1 MARIAYGSL
10 ALALVLLGCDGQDP
24 TVPVDRAPAAANY
37 SALGGYHLVVG
48 ADLNSLHISNTHV
61 IGRKGGRITLGE
73 HELIVPPR
81 AVQRPTVFRMTAV
94 LGPHVVF
101 DLTAKDRATG
111 AAVTSFP
118 RPLELRLSYRF
129 LPLAAQQ
136 RDRLVVLWLK
146 DETTM
151 GELVPV
157 PTTVSSQ
164 HRYVSGTIT
173 HFSQYAMGMN

>member
-1 MARIAYGSL
+1 MARLASGSL
-10 ALALVLLGCDGQDP
+10 IFALLLMGCDGQEP
-24 TVPVDRAPAAANY
+24 MAPVDHKPAAINHGL
-37 SALGGYHLVVG
+37 LGAYELVIG
-48 ADLNSLHISNTHV
+48 PDWNSVHFSNTHV
-61 IGRKGGRITLGE
+61 IGREGGRITLGL

-81 AVQRPTVFRMTAV
+81 AVQKPTVFRMSAV
-94 LGPHVVF
+94 LGPHIVL

-111 AAVTSFP
+111 EAVTAFP

-129 LPLAAQQ
+129 LPQAALQ

-157 PTTVSSQ
+157 PTTVSPRQ
-164 HRYVSGTIT
+164 RYVSGTIT

>member
-1 MARIAYGSL
+1 MGRIAYGSL
-10 ALALVLLGCDGQDP
+10 ALAFVLLGCDGQDP
-24 TVPVDRAPAAANY
+24 TAPVDRNPAVVNH
-37 SALGGYHLVVG
+37 SALGGYQLVVG
-48 ADLNSLHISNTHV
+48 PDLNSLHISNTHV
-61 IGRKGGRITLGE
+61 IGRKGGRITLGM

-111 AAVTSFP
+111 EAVTSFP
-118 RPLELRLSYRF
+118 LPLELRLSYRF
-129 LPLAAQQ
+129 LPLASLQ

-157 PTTVSSQ
+157 PTTVSPQ
-164 HRYVSGTIT
+164 QQYVSGRIT